1 MEGTPKYITIPET
14 IIPKPLRNYLFYR
27 KHHAEQFTPSAEI
40 PIADTDNPD
49 VLRKLISYMK
59 LHPEQVYGVVYQS
72 RYNTVLVDPIQKLDG
87 TFYPYER
94 VLPTAGDGIVIVA
107 RKRGKFI
114 LLKQYRHALRKAQ
127 YGFPRGYAE
136 PGVSPFENV
145 WRELAEE
152 LHAVI
157 CHIPVSLGFLEP
169 DSGLTS
175 RCTEVFFAEI
185 ESYTASIHHEGILE
199 VREASLEEV
208 EDMIQSGRL
217 SDGYTIGALTLW
229 SLIKNIERS
238 S

>member
-1 MEGTPKYITIPET
+1 MEGTSKYITIPET
-14 IIPKPLRNYLFYR
+14 IIPKPLRDYLFYR

-59 LHPEQVYGVVYQS
+59 IHPEQGYGVVYQS

-136 PGVSPFENV
+136 PGASPFENV
-145 WRELAEE
+145 RREL
-152 LHAVI
+152 V
-157 CHIPVSLGFLEP
+157 
-169 DSGLTS
+169 
-175 RCTEVFFAEI
+175 
-185 ESYTASIHHEGILE
+185 
-199 VREASLEEV
+199 
-208 EDMIQSGRL
+208 
-217 SDGYTIGALTLW
+217 
-229 SLIKNIERS
+229 
-238 S
+238 